1 MKKLFFLLFFLT
13 SGVALADEAAVRKA
27 LQAKF
32 PEVKIESIAK
42 TPYLGLYEVY
52 LDKQLI
58 YTDENANYLFL
69 GNIIDTKTDQNV
81 TEERLR
87 KLSAIAF
94 DSLPLEAA
102 FKKVRGN
109 GKRKF
114 AYFADPNCGYCKRFE
129 QDLAKLTDYTVYV
142 FLYPILSPD
151 SAEKSKAVWCS
162 ADRAKTWDA
171 WMLNSV
177 APNGGTTC
185 QTPIENIR
193 AFGAQHRITGTPTL
207 VLADGSMVP
216 GAVPAQQLDK
226 MLDAAQSKTSSR

>member
-1 MKKLFFLLFFLT
+1 MKRLIFLLFCWT
-13 SGVALADEAAVRKA
+13 SGVALADEAAVRKV

-32 PEVKIESIAK
+32 PEVKIESVVK
-42 TPYLGLYEVY
+42 TPYFGLYEVY
-52 LDKQLI
+52 VDKQLI
-58 YTDENANYLFL
+58 YTDENATYLFL
-69 GNIIDTKTDQNV
+69 GNIIDTKTDENV

-129 QDLAKLTDYTVYV
+129 QDLGKITDYTVYV

-177 APNGGTTC
+177 APEGSTSC
-185 QTPIENIR
+185 QTPIDKIR

-207 VLADGSMVP
+207 ILADGSMVP
-216 GAVPAQQLDK
+216 GAIPAQQLDK
-226 MLDAAQSKTSSR
+226 MLDAAQPKTSR